1 LAFVADK
8 PEEYLGTIG
17 ILFLIVLLVSMGD
30 VALDALAVKELEDPN
45 LAGYLQANT
54 QGLGSI
60 IGSIIVIN
68 AARPDYWTF
77 LGIEGIL
84 CSTQTLLIAIA
95 AVGFVIALLIHFL
108 YTERG
113 KTRNI

>member
-1 LAFVADK
+1 
-8 PEEYLGTIG
+8 
-17 ILFLIVLLVSMGD
+17 MGD

-68 AARPDYWTF
+68 AARPDYWTY
-77 LGIEGIL
+77 LGIKGVL
-84 CSTQTLLIAIA
+84 CSTQTLLIVIA
-95 AVGFVIALLIHFL
+95 GIGFVSGLLIHFL
-108 YTERG
+108 YKERG
-113 KTRNI
+113 KKMDI